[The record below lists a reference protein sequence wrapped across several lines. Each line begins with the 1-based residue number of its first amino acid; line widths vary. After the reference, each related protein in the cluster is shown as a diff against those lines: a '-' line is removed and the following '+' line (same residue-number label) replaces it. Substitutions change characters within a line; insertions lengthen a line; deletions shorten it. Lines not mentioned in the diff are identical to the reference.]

1 MGEKVA
7 AATLLA
13 ATFDLAAKL
22 EPEMELAL
30 TLDRATKLE
39 TAVLEMVTAFEIP
52 ATVSW
57 WSCSPTLSLRGR
69 KGHPGRISSGGLV
82 GWMDKGVWVFTWVSA
97 SDNDMVAFSASA
109 RSSFIAASCSRSIR
123 FVSSCNRPCVQASVT

>member
-52 ATVSW
+52 ARV
-57 WSCSPTLSLRGR
+57 
-69 KGHPGRISSGGLV
+69 
-82 GWMDKGVWVFTWVSA
+82 
-97 SDNDMVAFSASA
+97 
-109 RSSFIAASCSRSIR
+109 
-123 FVSSCNRPCVQASVT
+123 